1 MTTPLHNTPACPG
14 HGSPATHHP
23 CLEAR
28 LTQLRAENEELR
40 QTREHLRDF
49 IRVLIEQRDQK
60 PPCEHEWA
68 LRVFCYPE
76 QNGDLRPRQHYCKK
90 CGEVRNG

>member
-1 MTTPLHNTPACPG
+1 MMTTPLHNTPACPG

-40 QTREHLRDF
+40 RTREHLRDF
-49 IRVLIEQRDQK
+49 IRVLIEQRD
-60 PPCEHEWA
+60 
-68 LRVFCYPE
+68 
-76 QNGDLRPRQHYCKK
+76 HYRDTWKQYD
-90 CGEVRNG
+90 ESLQDHDVRRCAECSR